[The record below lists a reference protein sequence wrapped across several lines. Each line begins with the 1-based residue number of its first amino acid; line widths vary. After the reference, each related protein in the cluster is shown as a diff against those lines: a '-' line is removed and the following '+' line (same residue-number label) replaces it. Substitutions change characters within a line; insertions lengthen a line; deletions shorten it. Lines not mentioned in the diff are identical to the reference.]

1 MTQTYDAILIGAGV
15 MGASLAFHLAE
26 RGVKTAILERRVS
39 ASGATGHSSGLVRMH
54 YDLAAESELTFAS
67 YKNYFSNWRERVGG
81 DCGFINTGFLQIA
94 KREHEDKLRGNVAN
108 QQRIGIN
115 TSVIS
120 AAEVKELF
128 PDLITDHFD
137 YAAYEPDSGYADA
150 TLTTNSFLEA
160 AKRNGASLDQN
171 CEVTAIRASGGRV
184 TGVSTTK
191 GDFDA
196 PIVINAAGAWAKQVA
211 SLADIEV
218 PLETWT
224 HDVAFLHRPPSLGK
238 FPAAIDDVIN
248 CYFRPEGSALILAA
262 GEDESLR
269 GEPPDAEDQ
278 TPTPTF
284 LEKTDR
290 PDDPAY
296 SKDRRERLALHPRR
310 ARRHHTRPARHLR
323 RLGTGRLLSRLRV
336 ERHRFQDLARG
347 GRQFGRVD
355 PRRRAQDRG
364 HHALPLRT
372 LRRRET
378 DRRRIR
384 VRAYLEVDP
393 FIGIKRRIDSN
404 DNANTI
410 RMGRWSGCL

>member
-1 MTQTYDAILIGAGV
+1 MTQTYDAIVIGAGV

-26 RGVKTAILERRVS
+26 RGLKTAILERKVS

-54 YDLAAESELTFAS
+54 YDLAAESELTFVS
-67 YKNYFSNWRERVGG
+67 YKDYFSNWRERVGG

-160 AKRNGASLDQN
+160 AKRNGATLIQN
-171 CEVTAIRASGGRV
+171 CEVTAIRSSGGRV
-184 TGVSTTK
+184 TGVSTTR

-196 PIVINAAGAWAKQVA
+196 PIVINAAGAWARQVA
-211 SLADIEV
+211 SLADIDV

-224 HDVAFLHRPPSLGK
+224 HDVAFLHRPPSLGR

-278 TPTPTF
+278 TPTLTF
-284 LEKTDR
+284 LEKLIDAMVQRIPKIEESGLHSIHVGRDGIT
-290 PDDPAY
+290 PDQRAIYGGSGLDGFY
-296 SKDRRERLALHPRR
+296 LACGLS
-310 ARRHHTRPARHLR
+310 
-323 RLGTGRLLSRLRV
+323 GTGFKTSPAAGASLV
-336 ERHRFQDLARG
+336 ELILDGAPKTVDITSFRFERFAEGKLIEG
-347 GRQFGRVD
+347 EYGY
-355 PRRRAQDRG
+355 G
-364 HHALPLRT
+364 H
-372 LRRRET
+372 
-378 DRRRIR
+378 IW
-384 VRAYLEVDP
+384 
-393 FIGIKRRIDSN
+393 K
-404 DNANTI
+404 
-410 RMGRWSGCL
+410 